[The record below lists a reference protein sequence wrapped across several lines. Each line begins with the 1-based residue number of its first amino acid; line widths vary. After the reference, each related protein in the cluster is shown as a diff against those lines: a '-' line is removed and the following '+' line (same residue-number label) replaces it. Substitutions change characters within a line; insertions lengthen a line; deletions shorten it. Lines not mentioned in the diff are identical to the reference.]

1 VALLPHDAPRRAAT
15 QAEARALAHPD
26 RLRIIRLTFD
36 TALTNTELA
45 ARLDRDPGTT
55 YHHVRTLVDTGFI
68 APAPER
74 RGTRGAREVPY
85 LSTGKSWTL
94 DVAESGLDTTAAT
107 VDALRAELLEAPVKG
122 RHVSRLAL
130 RLDADQQRELERRIT
145 EVINLAASW
154 EPVPDGEPWAL
165 FVAFHERPS
174 P

>member
-1 VALLPHDAPRRAAT
+1 VARLPHDAPRRAAT
-15 QAEARALAHPD
+15 QAEARALTHPD

-36 TALTNTELA
+36 TALTNKELA
-45 ARLDRDPGTT
+45 ARLGRDPGTT

-94 DVAESGLDTTAAT
+94 EVSDDGDMAAAT
-107 VDALRAELLEAPVKG
+107 VDAFRAELLESPAEG
-122 RHVSRLAL
+122 RHMSRLAL
-130 RLDADQQRELERRIT
+130 RLDDHQQRELARRIT

-165 FVAFHERPS
+165 FVAFHARPS